1 MVMSMA
7 MVWTCQL
14 KNSANGKEMS
24 MELMDLME
32 QMETSMELMEQADI
46 QNGPHLESIR

>member
-7 MVWTCQL
+7 MECQL
-14 KNSANGKEMS
+14 KNSVNGKEMS
-24 MELMDLME
+24 MDLME
-32 QMETSMELMEQADI
+32 QMETSMELTEQMDI